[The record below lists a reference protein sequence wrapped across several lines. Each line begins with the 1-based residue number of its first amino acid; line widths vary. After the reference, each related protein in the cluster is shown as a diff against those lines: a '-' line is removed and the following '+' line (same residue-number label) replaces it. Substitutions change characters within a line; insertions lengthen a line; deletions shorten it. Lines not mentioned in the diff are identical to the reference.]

1 VPVADLPKSARAMS
15 GPVVRTMPSGNAANS
30 RGDIDETVFTELA
43 KQVWQLSLSWQQH
56 GFPPAEVCGSWK
68 RLFFLRPTGGPF

>member
-1 VPVADLPKSARAMS
+1 MS

-43 KQVWQLSLSWQQH
+43 KQVWQLS
-56 GFPPAEVCGSWK
+56 
-68 RLFFLRPTGGPF
+68 